1 MYLISNW
8 ENHGWIDKL
17 LKTAVIAAGANK
29 FLPICT
35 HEVVDVCHFLL
46 ETTPPCSQC
55 KQCFMFTSR
64 GADVPLQGAGALDGG
79 RRHHRQGRR
88 DHRAA
93 AEGHRRQG
101 QDVKVA

>member
-1 MYLISNW
+1 MGKS
-8 ENHGWIDKL
+8 WIDKL
-17 LKTAVIAAGANK
+17 LKTAVIAPGANK

-35 HEVVDVCHFLL
+35 HAVVDVCHFLL
-46 ETTPPCSQC
+46 ETTPPWSQC
-55 KQCFMFTSR
+55 KQCFMFASR